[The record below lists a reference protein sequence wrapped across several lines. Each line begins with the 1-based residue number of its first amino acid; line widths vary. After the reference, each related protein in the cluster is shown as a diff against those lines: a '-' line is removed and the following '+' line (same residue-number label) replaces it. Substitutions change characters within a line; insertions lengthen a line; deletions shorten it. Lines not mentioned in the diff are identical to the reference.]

1 MIGFPFMF
9 LGSITDFF
17 FPNFIGKAINA
28 MKTGSQEDVINNILT
43 WIVFMCIGAVSSLIR
58 DSLFGITSERI
69 GLSLRAR
76 LFEAIIR
83 KDVSF
88 YDDNRTGDICKSQFC
103 LTKFSIQTS
112 VRHPSGVGWS
122 FPEYFSFHQGFLHNC
137 WHDCNYVYV

>member
-1 MIGFPFMF
+1 MF

-28 MKTGSQEDVINNILT
+28 MKTGTQEEVINNILT

-88 YDDNRTGDICKSQFC
+88 YDDNRTGDICKYR
-103 LTKFSIQTS
+103 FSYLVLVSRLQSDT
-112 VRHPSGVGWS
+112 
-122 FPEYFSFHQGFLHNC
+122 
-137 WHDCNYVYV
+137 